1 VPGWPPRC
9 ELVVFPAA
17 GLPRSIAAP
26 HPDVVRALTR
36 DGVPR
41 TWFYAGYAAVRELQ
55 VIDVP
60 PLGRLIR
67 FATSGLGASL
77 LVEPVLGEVLFRVN
91 VRGATPAFVNTS
103 LAQFS
108 ATARAVVDR
117 YPYYSLRSSPTEI
130 DAVAAEVATII
141 DAIDAPALAPDLYW
155 STFVEDLRA
164 GAFPSEVL
172 APE

>member
-1 VPGWPPRC
+1 M
-9 ELVVFPAA
+9 
-17 GLPRSIAAP
+17 PRSIAPP

-41 TWFYAGYAAVRELQ
+41 AWFYAGYAAVRELQ
-55 VIDVP
+55 VVDVP
-60 PLGRLIR
+60 PIGRLIR

-103 LAQFS
+103 LAQFT

-117 YPYYSLRSSPTEI
+117 YPYYSLRSSPLDI
-130 DAVAAEVATII
+130 DAAAAEVAAIV
-141 DAIDAPALAPDLYW
+141 DAIDAPALA
-155 STFVEDLRA
+155 A
-164 GAFPSEVL
+164 GAVL
-172 APE
+172 VDVRRRPPRRRLPQRGAGARVNGATAPTSR